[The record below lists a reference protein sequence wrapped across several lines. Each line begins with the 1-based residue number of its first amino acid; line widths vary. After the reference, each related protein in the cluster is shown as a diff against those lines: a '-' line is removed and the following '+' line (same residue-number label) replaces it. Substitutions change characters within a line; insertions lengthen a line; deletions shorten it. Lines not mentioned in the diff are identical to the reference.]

1 MLYKI
6 GHRFLGLDPAFCDQ
20 LTNFKLLIWL
30 TIIESLW
37 SLVNSPHYFRSA
49 HVKIW
54 LNRQWIYVYSRLD
67 RLFVAISRRQKKGP
81 ADRKGPNVC
90 YWKWFFFLFESSAQ
104 IYGHIISRKNWQV
117 SIQFNIPWWKVSMYH
132 HNPLLIRNRSLI
144 LTIHKARILRKEL
157 LEKPFLDFK
166 SYDGA
171 RTVYDMYLI

>member
-1 MLYKI
+1 MVFTIVSQMSRWQKTGSTQGKLYILESVNCLSWVATWEAPMSYKI
-6 GHRFLGLDPAFCDQ
+6 GHRFWGLDPAFCDQ
-20 LTNFKLLIWL
+20 LANFKLLIWL

-90 YWKWFFFLFESSAQ
+90 YWKWFFFSFWKLSPNIWSHHKPEKLTSF
-104 IYGHIISRKNWQV
+104 N
-117 SIQFNIPWWKVSMYH
+117 SIQYSMVKSFYVS
-132 HNPLLIRNRSLI
+132 S
-144 LTIHKARILRKEL
+144 
-157 LEKPFLDFK
+157 
-166 SYDGA
+166 
-171 RTVYDMYLI
+171 